1 MKTKREWKVPHPY
14 IIIFAII
21 LLSAILTWILPSG
34 QFQRVLNE
42 EVGRELVVPG
52 SYTSVPSNPVGPWAL
67 LMCIYEGFVGSAGTS
82 FFLLFACG
90 YVGVLMKSGAINALV
105 GAILRRMKGKD
116 HLLIPIFTCIFAV
129 GGATFGMHE
138 EAWGFIPL
146 FVAIALSLGYDRVV
160 GAGIVELGTV
170 TGCAGAILNPF
181 NVGIAAA
188 IAGVPMTTPKL
199 TAFRIVTLVVFT
211 ICTVLYLMRYAA
223 KIKQDPSKS
232 VLYGVKEDTTAMS
245 KEEMIAS
252 SFTGTQKVTL
262 ALFVGLVAAL
272 AIGVT
277 VYGFYLTE
285 LAALFLGFMI
295 VTGFVNRMSLTDQAE
310 QFIESSKGMIFAIL
324 MIGFARSIEVVLSQG
339 AVIDTVVL
347 WLSNLVQ
354 NLPSSLS
361 AFGMLIV
368 QNIINMFI
376 PAGSGEAVVVM
387 PIISPLAEILGLS
400 KQACVLAF
408 QFGDAFSNV
417 FWPTAVAITC
427 GAMGV
432 SVDRWL
438 RFVAK
443 LFVLQFVLQA
453 ILLTVAVAIGI

>member
-1 MKTKREWKVPHPY
+1 M
-14 IIIFAII
+14 
-21 LLSAILTWILPSG
+21 
-34 QFQRVLNE
+34 
-42 EVGRELVVPG
+42 
-52 SYTSVPSNPVGPWAL
+52 
-67 LMCIYEGFVGSAGTS
+67 
-82 FFLLFACG
+82 
-90 YVGVLMKSGAINALV
+90 
-105 GAILRRMKGKD
+105 
-116 HLLIPIFTCIFAV
+116 
-129 GGATFGMHE
+129 
-138 EAWGFIPL
+138 
-146 FVAIALSLGYDRVV
+146 
-160 GAGIVELGTV
+160 
-170 TGCAGAILNPF
+170 
-181 NVGIAAA
+181 
-188 IAGVPMTTPKL
+188 
-199 TAFRIVTLVVFT
+199 
-211 ICTVLYLMRYAA
+211 
-223 KIKQDPSKS
+223 
-232 VLYGVKEDTTAMS
+232 
-245 KEEMIAS
+245 
-252 SFTGTQKVTL
+252 
-262 ALFVGLVAAL
+262 GLVAAL

-347 WLSNLVQ
+347 WLQ

-376 PAGSGEAVVVM
+376 PSGTGQAVVMM
-387 PIISPLAEILGLS
+387 PIMAPLADLVGLS
-400 KQACVLAF
+400 RYIAIMAF

>member
-1 MKTKREWKVPHPY
+1 M
-14 IIIFAII
+14 
-21 LLSAILTWILPSG
+21 
-34 QFQRVLNE
+34 
-42 EVGRELVVPG
+42 
-52 SYTSVPSNPVGPWAL
+52 
-67 LMCIYEGFVGSAGTS
+67 
-82 FFLLFACG
+82 
-90 YVGVLMKSGAINALV
+90 
-105 GAILRRMKGKD
+105 
-116 HLLIPIFTCIFAV
+116 
-129 GGATFGMHE
+129 
-138 EAWGFIPL
+138 
-146 FVAIALSLGYDRVV
+146 
-160 GAGIVELGTV
+160 
-170 TGCAGAILNPF
+170 
-181 NVGIAAA
+181 
-188 IAGVPMTTPKL
+188 
-199 TAFRIVTLVVFT
+199 
-211 ICTVLYLMRYAA
+211 LYLMRYAA

-376 PAGSGEAVVVM
+376 PSGTGQAVVMM
-387 PIISPLAEILGLS
+387 PIMAPLADLVGLS
-400 KQACVLAF
+400 RYIAIMAF